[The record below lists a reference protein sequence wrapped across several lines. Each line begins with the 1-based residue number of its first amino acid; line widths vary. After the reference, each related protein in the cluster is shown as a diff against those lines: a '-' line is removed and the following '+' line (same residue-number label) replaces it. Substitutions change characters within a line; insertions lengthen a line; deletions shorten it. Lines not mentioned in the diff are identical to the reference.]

1 MIPVGGGGLIA
12 GVALAAKTLK
22 PSVQIIGVEPRNCAS
37 WQAALKAGAPTR
49 ISMSKAG
56 TLADGLAVPEV
67 GRNAFATCA
76 AHDLVDEIVTVD
88 EHAIALSILRLVE
101 IEQVTQNFGCGFV
114 VVVSQLVSGFFVL
127 FKHACFVVEQ
137 AIVEGGGAA
146 GLAAL
151 LDGGVSGS
159 KGGSALAKKLAGK
172 KVVAILCGGNIDTPV
187 LGRVINRG

>member
-1 MIPVGGGGLIA
+1 M
-12 GVALAAKTLK
+12 
-22 PSVQIIGVEPRNCAS
+22 
-37 WQAALKAGAPTR
+37 
-49 ISMSKAG
+49 
-56 TLADGLAVPEV
+56 
-67 GRNAFATCA
+67 
-76 AHDLVDEIVTVD
+76 
-88 EHAIALSILRLVE
+88 
-101 IEQVTQNFGCGFV
+101 
-114 VVVSQLVSGFFVL
+114 SGFFVL
-127 FKHACFVVEQ
+127 FKHCMFCCFEQ

>member
-1 MIPVGGGGLIA
+1 MTDLCTFSNAIVFTFLSAVLDDHPDVDAIVIPVGGGGLIA

-101 IEQVTQNFGCGFV
+101 IEQVRVTQFFLVCGFLV
-114 VVVSQLVSGFFVL
+114 VGVDSLFCLNMLVLL
-127 FKHACFVVEQ
+127 F
-137 AIVEGGGAA
+137 
-146 GLAAL
+146 
-151 LDGGVSGS
+151 
-159 KGGSALAKKLAGK
+159 
-172 KVVAILCGGNIDTPV
+172 
-187 LGRVINRG
+187 